1 MCGLTLTVSE
11 YAFILQYTAGTHRLY
26 HPHLHYVIIIYIH
39 TRQHRLALASMTN
52 CSDSQLLFSSCSV
65 HAAGLCGK
73 EMLRQRDRPGI
84 VPDSVLTTTSNK
96 LIVGLDLNRF
106 LVFVFCICP
115 RAINRLQEFNHLCMR
130 SFYILNLP
138 LYIFFPIQTVLSDS
152 L

>member
-1 MCGLTLTVSE
+1 MPHFIISSHTHKHINFVAVVNLSMCGLTLTLSE
-11 YAFILQYTAGTHRLY
+11 YAFFLQYIVGTHRLY

-73 EMLRQRDRPGI
+73 EMLRQRDQLGI

-106 LVFVFCICP
+106 LVFVEMI
-115 RAINRLQEFNHLCMR
+115 LC
-130 SFYILNLP
+130 L
-138 LYIFFPIQTVLSDS
+138 LYLSKGYQ
-152 L
+152 